1 MLISTKGRYALRV
14 MLDLA
19 ERQEEGYISLKDIAQ
34 RQAISLKYLE
44 MVVGILA
51 RGGFVIS
58 QRGKCGGY
66 CLARAAAQYTIGE
79 ILRLTEGTL
88 APVHCLST
96 PTNSCKR
103 TDVCQTLPLWQG
115 LHQVVEQYLN
125 RITLQDVI
133 DGKIPMTTL
142 SAPQ

>member
-19 ERQEEGYISLKDIAQ
+19 QSEQDSYISLKDIAQ
-34 RQAISLKYLE
+34 RQGISLKYLE
-44 MVVGILA
+44 MVVGILT
-51 RGGFVIS
+51 RGGFVVS

-66 CLARAAAQYTIGE
+66 CLSRPANAYTVGE

-96 PTNSCKR
+96 SINNCKR
-103 TDVCQTLPLWQG
+103 ANICQTLPLWQG
-115 LHQVVEQYLN
+115 LYQVVENYLN
-125 RITLQDVI
+125 NITLQDI
-133 DGKIPMTTL
+133 LDGNFTTFDR
-142 SAPQ
+142 

>member
-19 ERQEEGYISLKDIAQ
+19 QSEEEGYISLKDIAQ
-34 RQAISLKYLE
+34 RQGISLKYLE
-44 MVVGILA
+44 MVVGILT
-51 RGGFVIS
+51 RGGLVVS

-66 CLARAAAQYTIGE
+66 CLAHSAGEYTVGE

-96 PTNSCKR
+96 SVNHCKR
-103 TDVCQTLPLWQG
+103 ADACQTLPLWQG
-115 LHQVVEQYLN
+115 LYQVVENYLN
-125 RITLQDVI
+125 NITLQDI
-133 DGKIPMTTL
+133 LDGKVSDID
-142 SAPQ
+142 